1 LVRKTRVSDKDALGM
16 DMSYQHECNYNDAY
30 SNSEDLDF
38 DTVCT
43 NPSAK
48 DDGTANVDDFNHQ
61 ATISEGTDMIHH
73 SIFTSF
79 DNIAAIP
86 YNPNCSLPLS
96 YQLYFLN
103 LLSALSKH
111 RNDLNLHDKII
122 HVIKQHSSDQMLH
135 FSLDTLQKRNL
146 FLISA
151 PQY

>member
-1 LVRKTRVSDKDALGM
+1 M
-16 DMSYQHECNYNDAY
+16 DMSYQNECNNDDAY

-38 DTVCT
+38 DTGCT
-43 NPSAK
+43 NPSAE

-61 ATISEGTDMIHH
+61 ATISEGIDVIHH
-73 SIFTSF
+73 SISTSF
-79 DNIAAIP
+79 DNAVIL

-96 YQLYFLN
+96 YQFQLD
-103 LLSALSKH
+103 LLSTLSKH
-111 RNDLNLHDKII
+111 RIYLNLHNKIV

-146 FLISA
+146 FQKKQRGISA